1 MKILVVNAP
10 HVERFVR
17 SQRWATK
24 TRARVMRWPDWLAYA
39 TAVLEADG
47 HEVKLLDCPA
57 WGWDMERY
65 RQEVRAFRPELVA
78 VDTSTPSILS
88 DIRAAAI
95 AREECGAQTLLIGPH
110 VTSMPDDTFARAGGV
125 VDAVARG
132 EYDYTVRDVARALAD
147 GRSLAGIAGLSWSK
161 DGAIRHEVD
170 RPLIQN
176 LDELPFP
183 AWHHLKLDDYYDG
196 IKLFPYI
203 DIIGGRGCPYK
214 CTFCLWPQVMH
225 GHSYRVRTPGNIVDE
240 IEHDL
245 ARYPRLKGG
254 EFYFE
259 DDTFTLDRDH
269 TRQICEEIIARKL
282 DITFSVNGRAD
293 VMDEGL
299 LKLMRQAGCR
309 QLLIG
314 YESANQEVLN
324 RMKKG
329 VRIDRVS
336 QFTHLAAKLGFDI
349 HGCFTLGMPGETRA
363 SLEESVQFALE
374 HPLTTVQFSA
384 AMPFP
389 GTSYYGE
396 AEANGLLEPGGWE
409 NYLSEDGEQQAIVS
423 YPGLHR
429 QEVTEKV
436 DEALKRFYFRP
447 SYAWRF
453 LKRTKNTGD
462 LRRKL
467 RGATSFGGYLL
478 KKSLRARRAPAAAA
492 GAGFASQKG
501 VE

>member
-1 MKILVVNAP
+1 MKVLVVNAP

-17 SQRWATK
+17 SQRWATR
-24 TRARVMRWPDWLAYA
+24 TRARIMRWPDWLAYA
-39 TAVLEADG
+39 TAVLEQDG
-47 HEVKLLDCPA
+47 CEVKLLDCPA
-57 WGWDMERY
+57 WGWDMQRY
-65 RQEVRAFRPELVA
+65 RAEVEAFRPDLVV
-78 VDTSTPSILS
+78 VDSSTPSILS

-95 AREECGAQTLLIGPH
+95 AREACGARTLLVGPH
-110 VTSMPDDTFARAGGV
+110 VTSMPDDTFQRAGGV

-132 EYDYTVRDVARALAD
+132 EYDYTVRDVARALVD
-147 GRSLAGIAGLSWSK
+147 GRSLSGIAGLSWLR
-161 DGAIRHEVD
+161 DGAAVHEAD
-170 RPLIQN
+170 RLLIQN

-183 AWHHLKLDDYYDG
+183 AWHHLRLDDYYDG

-203 DIIGGRGCPYK
+203 DVIGGRGCPYK

-225 GHSYRVRTPGNIVDE
+225 GHSYRVRSPRNIVDE

-245 ARYPRLKGG
+245 RCHPRLRKG

-269 TRQICEEIIARKL
+269 TRRICQELIDRKL

-293 VMDEGL
+293 VMDEDL
-299 LKLMRQAGCR
+299 LRLMRKAGCR

-329 VRIDRVS
+329 VKIDRVS
-336 QFTHLAAKLGFDI
+336 QFTHLAARLGFDI
-349 HGCFTLGMPGETRA
+349 HGCFTLGMPGETRE
-363 SLEESVQFALE
+363 SLEQSVRFALE

-389 GTSYYGE
+389 GTSYYAE
-396 AEANGLLEPGGWE
+396 AEANGLLQPGGWE

-423 YPGLHR
+423 YPGLDR
-429 QEVTEKV
+429 EEVTAKV

-447 SYAWRF
+447 GYAWRF
-453 LKRTKNTGD
+453 LKRTRNLGD
-462 LRRKL
+462 LRRKV
-467 RGATSFGGYLL
+467 RGAVSFGGYLV
-478 KKSLRARRAPAAAA
+478 KRRSARRPVPPAAQEKRA
-492 GAGFASQKG
+492 
-501 VE
+501 

>member
-1 MKILVVNAP
+1 MRVLVVNAP

-17 SQRWATK
+17 SQRWATR
-24 TRARVMRWPDWLAYA
+24 TRARIMRWPDWLAYA
-39 TAVLEADG
+39 TAVLEQDG
-47 HEVKLLDCPA
+47 QEVKLLDCPA
-57 WGWDMERY
+57 WGWDMARY
-65 RQEVRAFRPELVA
+65 REEVRAFRPDLVV
-78 VDTSTPSILS
+78 VDSSTPSILS

-95 AREECGAQTLLIGPH
+95 AREECGARTLLVGPH
-110 VTSMPDDTFARAGGV
+110 VTSMPDDTFQRASGV

-132 EYDYTVRDVARALAD
+132 EYDYTVRDVARAQAD
-147 GRSLAGIAGLSWSK
+147 GRSLAGIAGLSWLKGSEVV
-161 DGAIRHEVD
+161 HEAD

-183 AWHHLKLDDYYDG
+183 AWHQLKLDDYYDG

-203 DIIGGRGCPYK
+203 DVIGGRGCPYK

-225 GHSYRVRTPGNIVDE
+225 GHTYRVRSPRNIVDE

-245 ARYPRLKGG
+245 AQFPRLANG

-259 DDTFTLDRDH
+259 DDTFTLDREH
-269 TRQICEEIIARKL
+269 TRQICEELIGRKL

-293 VMDEGL
+293 VMDEDL
-299 LKLMRQAGCR
+299 LKLMRKAGCR
-309 QLLIG
+309 QLLVG

-336 QFTHLAAKLGFDI
+336 KFTHLAAGLGFDI
-349 HGCFTLGMPGETRA
+349 HGCFTLGMPGETRE
-363 SLEESVQFALE
+363 SLEESVRFALE

-389 GTSYYGE
+389 GTSYYDE
-396 AEANGLLEPGGWE
+396 AEADGLLEPGGWQ
-409 NYLSEDGEQQAIVS
+409 NYLTADGEQQAIVS
-423 YPGLHR
+423 YPGLDR
-429 QEVTEKV
+429 NEVTAKV

-447 SYAWRF
+447 SYAWGF
-453 LKRTKNTGD
+453 LKRTRNLGD
-462 LRRKL
+462 LRRKV

-478 KKSLRARRAPAAAA
+478 KKSLRRKPRAKAAEQAA
-492 GAGFASQKG
+492 TEAAQ
-501 VE
+501 